1 MKYKGNSLKH
11 DMKGLYCFTQKA
23 SPCRSCASPQGFISE
38 VGYRLATCGAA
49 GKESWEQ
56 DSAGCLH
63 FNHCGRERRGK
74 EDTHLTLLLLEL
86 DLDVG
91 ELRPELLVGSL
102 QGGQGV
108 GPLSPGAAAGA
119 LPRHGEAARRGAGAG
134 PAVPALRLL
143 LLAAPRYIFSLACRE
158 GSRGEP

>member
-1 MKYKGNSLKH
+1 MKYKGNNLKH
-11 DMKGLYCFTQKA
+11 DMKGLYRFTQKA
-23 SPCRSCASPQGFISE
+23 SPCCSRASPQGFISE
-38 VGYRLATCGAA
+38 VRYMALCGAA
-49 GKESWEQ
+49 GKERWEQ
-56 DSAGCLH
+56 DTAGCLR
-63 FNHCGRERRGK
+63 FNRCGRDRRGK

-119 LPRHGEAARRGAGAG
+119 LPRHGEAARQGAGAG